1 MFHIHNAVGPKH
13 PNKTNTLRQALQSYW
28 WPDAEEWVTKY
39 VDNCEQCHGELS
51 TIRTTSPTTIP
62 LRSKI
67 LEGQEA
73 HHMTLEEWRPLHSIL
88 KEQNEW
94 LKAGR
99 LVIPPD
105 ERLKREVLQTLH
117 DAPTAGH
124 PGRDETFAQVSRA
137 YWWPRM
143 RTWITDYVT
152 AKIRVLPRWAATR
165 SERSS

>member
-39 VDNCEQCHGELS
+39 VDNCEQCHGELP

-73 HHMTLEEWRPLHSIL
+73 HHMTLEKWRPLVTLLRALRPDVGRWVTLSP
-88 KEQNEW
+88 KYW
-94 LKAGR
+94 AGR
-99 LVIPPD
+99 PSDIDGGRAPYAAVLSCDPSWSSKLACCLT
-105 ERLKREVLQTLH
+105 RQRKRICTK
-117 DAPTAGH
+117 A
-124 PGRDETFAQVSRA
+124 ETSQRRVS
-137 YWWPRM
+137 
-143 RTWITDYVT
+143 
-152 AKIRVLPRWAATR
+152 K
-165 SERSS
+165 